1 MVSFNCSALDRY
13 CSMLLIRFSLTD
25 TTFLLGEPASELG
38 GLLLEP
44 NVFEPGLFKQ
54 FQETN
59 ERSSG
64 KYEEIIGTRA
74 ACAVKKSK
82 TDRNI
87 EKQITYFIVIW
98 LIFGLI
104 LAMFIKS
111 QTYQFDVIAHKGHRT
126 LTWGRMTRNFCM
138 VISA

>member
-87 EKQITYFIVIW
+87 EKQIDLLHCHLVNFWTN
-98 LIFGLI
+98 FGYV
-104 LAMFIKS
+104 
-111 QTYQFDVIAHKGHRT
+111 YQIPDIP
-126 LTWGRMTRNFCM
+126 
-138 VISA
+138 I